1 MEIDLHV
8 LGAYNTLAH
17 RPVTEALLMAEL
29 ASRGLSV
36 ADSQLAL
43 EKAVME
49 GVLERSPDGIYRKRS
64 SAVDA
69 AVKDNETSSSQPTVA
84 AARPSGPAL

>member
-69 AVKDNETSSSQPTVA
+69 EVKDNETSSQPTVA

>member
-29 ASRGLSV
+29 ASRGLST
-36 ADSQLAL
+36 ADSRLAL
-43 EKAVME
+43 EKAVLE

-64 SAVDA
+64 GAVDA
-69 AVKDNETSSSQPTVA
+69 EVKHNETPSSQPTVA
-84 AARPSGPAL
+84 AARPSGPSL